1 MKKSERV
8 KMLLGAGAIFIVC
21 LAVTA
26 LTMRK
31 DASCI
36 LGRIPYQN
44 FEITDFNGCL
54 FNACELKDDNT
65 IVVTGDDPYII
76 LDSKIPNAIWIRDIT
91 LTVPEDEQGISVIKW
106 YWNPG
111 DGFLE
116 GADRT
121 ARWNV
126 STKTVDDIYGRVN
139 KVVYGIRMDL
149 EIIDSS
155 KESYKINSIK
165 INTLSFDEL
174 KRDFI
179 KNVAGGILAQIIIVL
194 ILVITRIFVSDDKFI
209 VWFIK
214 GVLIEAV
221 YFMLTPVYTSIAYQ
235 NKLKTAVVIFNIFIS
250 VWIACV
256 GVRKDEYEEE

>member
-21 LAVTA
+21 LAITA

-44 FEITDFNGCL
+44 LEITDFNGCL
-54 FNACELKDDNT
+54 FNDCELQDDNT
-65 IVVTGDDPYII
+65 IIVTGVDPYII
-76 LDSKIPNAIWIRDIT
+76 LDSKIPDAIWIRDVM
-91 LTVPEDEQGISVIKW
+91 LTVPEDEQGIKVIKW

-111 DGFLE
+111 NGFLE

-174 KRDFI
+174 KSDFI
-179 KNVAGGILAQIIIVL
+179 KNMAGGILAQIIIVL
-194 ILVITRIFVSDDKFI
+194 ILIITRILIQDDKFI
-209 VWFIK
+209 IWLIK
-214 GVLIEAV
+214 GVIIETV
-221 YFMLTPVYTSIAYQ
+221 YFMFTPVYISTVYQ
-235 NKLKTAVVIFNIFIS
+235 NKLKAAVVIFNIFIS

-256 GVRKDEYEEE
+256 GVRKDEYKEE